1 MDNFW
6 EDLALNLLE
15 KNLNGHSL
23 NSAALQDLFKERPDI
38 LEDLDIMD
46 DGEQVEDID
55 KALYGGRP
63 QIIEI
68 REAKPT
74 EIYHCKACN
83 RSFKRGDNF
92 RRHLESRLH
101 AKRQRAM
108 ELAMREKAAPEE
120 EKKETDLKTKV
131 VTNEN

>member
-1 MDNFW
+1 MSEFW

-23 NSAALQDLFKERPDI
+23 NSQSLKSLFADRPDVLQDLDI
-38 LEDLDIMD
+38 QM
-46 DGEQVEDID
+46 DGEDVGDID

-63 QIIEI
+63 QVIEI

-92 RRHLESRLH
+92 KRHIISALH
-101 AKRQRAM
+101 LRRQRAF
-108 ELAMREKAAPEE
+108 ELAMQ
-120 EKKETDLKTKV
+120 EKKNDDEDAEMSTA
-131 VTNEN
+131 EI

>member
-1 MDNFW
+1 MDAFW
-6 EDLALNLLE
+6 EDTALKLLE
-15 KNLNGHSL
+15 MNLNGYSM
-23 NSAALQDLFKERPDI
+23 NARSIKELFADRPEI
-38 LEDLDIMD
+38 LDELDIID
-46 DGEQVEDID
+46 DGKQVEDID

-92 RRHLESRLH
+92 RRHLQSKLH
-101 AKRQRAM
+101 EKRHRAM
-108 ELAMREKAAPEE
+108 EIANKEAAAPEE
-120 EKKETDLKTKV
+120 EKE
-131 VTNEN
+131 